1 MKLTNAVALALATVL
16 MATVAHA
23 ASVQDVQA
31 PRDQEVQA
39 PRGHEVP
46 SPRA

>member
-1 MKLTNAVALALATVL
+1 VQAPRN
-16 MATVAHA
+16 
-23 ASVQDVQA
+23 QDVQA
-31 PRDQEVQA
+31 PRDRNEDIQA